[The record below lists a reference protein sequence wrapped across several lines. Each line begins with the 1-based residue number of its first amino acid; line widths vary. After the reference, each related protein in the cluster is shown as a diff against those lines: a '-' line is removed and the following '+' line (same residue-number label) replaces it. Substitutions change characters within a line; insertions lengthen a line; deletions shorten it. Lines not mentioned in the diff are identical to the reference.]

1 MYIESTAERDTNRL
15 VIICDALFPIILP
28 KKPEIIEAKS
38 GKKIINFSILS
49 F

>member
-1 MYIESTAERDTNRL
+1 KKL
-15 VIICDALFPIILP
+15 VTSCDILLENFDP
-28 KKPEIIEAKS
+28 KKPENIAPKS